1 MFTLYRLLS
10 QDLQNQNNPEN
21 NAEEEPPWYQ
31 QISFYR
37 QVLKTHKNYL
47 YLVRRQTDYFLNEI
61 FERLPCYLKKT
72 FVWVDFEAFIVCRT
86 KMPMPYNLKSIAGRR
101 TYLERT

>member
-10 QDLQNQNNPEN
+10 QDLQNQNNPEH

-37 QVLKTHKNYL
+37 QVLKTHKNFT
-47 YLVRRQTDYFLNEI
+47 LVNLVMIRQNRVHL
-61 FERLPCYLKKT
+61 RLELQFYYST
-72 FVWVDFEAFIVCRT
+72 
-86 KMPMPYNLKSIAGRR
+86 
-101 TYLERT
+101 